1 MESIFFS
8 KNLFNIF
15 SIVLSM
21 KKFSF
26 LFIFLIFILAISA
39 VASEEVGNPKT
50 QIDLIFNVTDFGDH
64 VEVTI
69 KFPLNAQGVVNY
81 TINNEKHE
89 VKVVNGEAK
98 LNISGLNPGVYVIKA
113 NYSGDD
119 NYMGI
124 ENQTK
129 IIINASKNSTDNS
142 TNTVGGD
149 GNKTSGKNNSPA
161 QNNQPSQN
169 NTTVIVVVNQTQNKT
184 PTQNN
189 TTSDN
194 VTTTVDNPYHPPKK
208 EPNNQ
213 PFKIDAKTGI
223 PIILVIIAAAILI
236 AVRKYEF

>member
-1 MESIFFS
+1 MKRFGFLLFF
-8 KNLFNIF
+8 L
-15 SIVLSM
+15 M
-21 KKFSF
+21 
-26 LFIFLIFILAISA
+26 FILVISA
-39 VASEEVGNPKT
+39 VASEEVGNSKT

-69 KFPLNAQGVVNY
+69 NFPLNAQGSVNY

-89 VKVVNGEAK
+89 IKVVKGEAK

-129 IIINASKNSTDNS
+129 ITINASKNSTDNS
-142 TNTVGGD
+142 TNAAGGD
-149 GNKTSGKNNSPA
+149 GNKTSGKINSPSE
-161 QNNQPSQN
+161 NNKAVQN
-169 NTTVIVVVNQTQNKT
+169 NTTVVVVVNQTQNQT

-189 TTSDN
+189 TTSNN
-194 VTTTVDNPYHPPKK
+194 VTTTVDNPHHPPKK